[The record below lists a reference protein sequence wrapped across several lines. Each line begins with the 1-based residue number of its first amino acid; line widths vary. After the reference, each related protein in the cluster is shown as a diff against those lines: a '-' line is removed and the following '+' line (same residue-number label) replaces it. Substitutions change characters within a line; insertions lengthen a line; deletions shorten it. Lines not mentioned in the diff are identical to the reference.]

1 MSCFLALHL
10 PIIGING
17 CFVMF
22 CSDVFI
28 STFDKRHFRMA
39 ALHALSIGYSLLS
52 LVYQQCSLF
61 HRLPLNLFCFIK
73 STFD

>member
-1 MSCFLALHL
+1 
-10 PIIGING
+10 
-17 CFVMF
+17 
-22 CSDVFI
+22 
-28 STFDKRHFRMA
+28 MA

-73 STFD
+73 STFDWIESSFNKNLIYGGFISFPFDSIYYK